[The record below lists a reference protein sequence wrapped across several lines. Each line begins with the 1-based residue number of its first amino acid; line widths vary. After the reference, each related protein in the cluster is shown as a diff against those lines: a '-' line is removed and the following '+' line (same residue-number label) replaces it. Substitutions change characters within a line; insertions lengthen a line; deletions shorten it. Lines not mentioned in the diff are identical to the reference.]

1 MNWTWSGTP
10 PSSGEAAALAVGRPL
25 EEMPRPL
32 KRIWS
37 MSRPPVGN
45 AKNSLCLPAG
55 GVIGRLKSCWVSH
68 APVLGTLTVPRSC
81 PVAGSSMRTWIGP
94 PPPPEEAVTVSEL
107 MFLRSTG
114 SQAM

>member
-1 MNWTWSGTP
+1 M
-10 PSSGEAAALAVGRPL
+10 AAALAVGRAL

-37 MSRPPVGN
+37 TSSPPFGN

-55 GVIGRLKSCWVSH
+55 GVIARSKSCWVSH
-68 APVLGTLTVPRSC
+68 APVFGTLTVPSSG
-81 PVAGSSMRTWIGP
+81 PVAGSSMRTSIGP

-107 MFLRSTG
+107 MFRRSTG